1 MAQDYSHLNKILKDN
16 EGWDGI
22 TQASGV
28 GKRDRLNPAQRA
40 VLDYLNDNG
49 VLPASCA
56 TGNYIPEE
64 QWKVL
69 VDG

>member
-1 MAQDYSHLNKILKDN
+1 MAQDYSHLDKILAEN
-16 EGWDGI
+16 ERWDGI
-22 TQASGV
+22 TGASGV

-40 VLDYLNDNG
+40 VLDYLKESS
-49 VLPASCA
+49 VLPESCA
-56 TGNYIPEE
+56 IGNYIPED